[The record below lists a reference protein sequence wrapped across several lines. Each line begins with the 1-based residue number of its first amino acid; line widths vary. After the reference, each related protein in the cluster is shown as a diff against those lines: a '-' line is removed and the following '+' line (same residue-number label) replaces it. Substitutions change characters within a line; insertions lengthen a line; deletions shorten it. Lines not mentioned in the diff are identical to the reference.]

1 MSFQFLLYSNKRGYA
16 RICISYVITHCKGG
30 TFLSPY
36 DFSLLQAIPEP
47 ALFAR
52 GGRVIAFNPAAGRL
66 FDDLA
71 QDASVPECLLCR
83 PPAAA
88 LVLAGGQ
95 RWHMSASAWEDGTFY
110 LFHVAQQEAISIPQL
125 DGVMRCLR
133 QQSAQLLLATQMV
146 SREPDSRDTA
156 DRLAGMN
163 RTLCRMLRMTEQL
176 DLLRSLEADTFSY
189 LPVTLDL
196 AGLCREVCLTADGLL
211 AEANLRLEFD
221 SPVSSLLV
229 SGDSALLEK
238 LLLELIS
245 NAARAADEDSTLT
258 LTLTRRDGRAML
270 TLSGS
275 GSREDD
281 RSLVQL
287 LAGDPPAD
295 RIPLPGEGAG
305 LGLALVQQVVILH
318 GGTLLLERR
327 DGVRATV
334 ALPLCPS
341 NAPLSVRTPRADYYG
356 GFAPALVELSDLLP
370 NSAFAHLDVE

>member
-1 MSFQFLLYSNKRGYA
+1 M
-16 RICISYVITHCKGG
+16 
-30 TFLSPY
+30 SPY

-47 ALFAR
+47 ALFTR
-52 GGRVIAFNPAAGRL
+52 SNRVVAFNPAAGQL
-66 FDDLA
+66 FDGIA
-71 QDASVPECLLCR
+71 QQSPVPECLLCE

-88 LVLAGGQ
+88 MVLAGGQ
-95 RWHMSASAWEDGTFY
+95 RWHMSASSLEDGTLY
-110 LFHVAQQEAISIPQL
+110 LLHIARQEAISIPQL

-133 QQSAQLLLATQMV
+133 QQVAQLLLSTQMLG
-146 SREPDSRDTA
+146 REPDSRDTA

-196 AGLCREVCLTADGLL
+196 AGLCREVCLAADGLL
-211 AEANLRLEFD
+211 AEAELHLDFE
-221 SPVSSLLV
+221 SPLSSLLV

-245 NAARAADEDSTLT
+245 NAARAAAEGGTLT
-258 LTLTRRDGRAML
+258 LSLARRNGRALL
-270 TLSGS
+270 TLSGP
-275 GSREDD
+275 GGGKDG

-287 LAGDPPAD
+287 LAGDPPTD
-295 RIPLPGEGAG
+295 RIPQPGEGAG
-305 LGLALVQQVVILH
+305 LGLALAQQVVTLH
-318 GGTLLLERR
+318 GGTLMMEQR
-327 DGVRATV
+327 DGVHVTV

-370 NSAFAHLDVE
+370 DSAFAHLDVE